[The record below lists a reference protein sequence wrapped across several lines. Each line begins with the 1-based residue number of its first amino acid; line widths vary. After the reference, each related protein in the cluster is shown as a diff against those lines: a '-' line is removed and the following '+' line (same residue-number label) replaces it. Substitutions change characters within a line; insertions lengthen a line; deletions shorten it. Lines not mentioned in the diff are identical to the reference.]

1 MLPFSRPLFDQQD
14 DRHITLA
21 VVVSLFSA
29 TMVVLA
35 TLTGMA

>member
-1 MLPFSRPLFDQQD
+1 MLPLSRPLFHQQD

-21 VVVSLFSA
+21 VVVSLFAA
-29 TMVVLA
+29 TMVVLV